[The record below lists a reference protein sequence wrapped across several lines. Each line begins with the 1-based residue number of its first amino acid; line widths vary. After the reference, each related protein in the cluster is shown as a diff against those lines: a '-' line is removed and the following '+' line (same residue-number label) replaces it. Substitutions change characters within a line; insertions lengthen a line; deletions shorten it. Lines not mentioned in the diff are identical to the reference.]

1 MTAHFLDFAA
11 TSALRPP
18 EVGDAVRA
26 YIDETGATAGR
37 GGYDRALDAGR
48 RVLRARRAVHGVLG
62 LPGDPARLTFSANAT
77 MSLNHVLQRVLRPG
91 DAIVV
96 TDFDHNA
103 VLRPAAWLEQ
113 HRDVRVRHV
122 HGRPDGSLDRRALT
136 RALDGARLLAINAVS
151 NVLGTR
157 LPVAELVDEA
167 HAAGA
172 LTLVDSAQAAGHL
185 PMDWGDAD
193 FVVFTGHKGLLGPQ
207 GTGGLW
213 VRPGVDLE
221 PLLTG
226 GTGGNSLDRTMPS
239 AWPDHLEA
247 GTLNGPGIAG
257 LGAGAAWV
265 ASHGIA
271 RLHERTRNLKVRLL
285 DGLSRIPTIEILS
298 PPALDGAGIVTI
310 RSGAVDAAALAR
322 DLDRHHGVQVRSG
335 LHCAPEVHRLL
346 GTTATGAVRFSLGWA
361 STDADV
367 DAAVDGTVRVVRA
380 SRVAF

>member
-18 EVGDAVRA
+18 AVVDAVRA
-26 YIDETGATAGR
+26 YLDETGATAGR
-37 GGYDRALDAGR
+37 GGYGRALDAGR
-48 RVLRARRAVHGVLG
+48 RVFRARKAVHAVLG
-62 LPGDPARLTFSANAT
+62 LPGDPSRLTFSANAT
-77 MSLNHVLQRVLRPG
+77 MSLNHVVQRALRPG
-91 DAIVV
+91 DAVVV

-103 VLRPAAWLEQ
+103 VLRPAAWMER

-122 HGRPDGSLDRRALT
+122 HGRRDGTLDRRALT

-167 HAAGA
+167 HSAGA
-172 LTLVDSAQAAGHL
+172 FALVDTAQAAGHV
-185 PMDWGDAD
+185 PSDWGHAD
-193 FVVFTGHKGLLGPQ
+193 FVAFTGHKGLLGPQ

-221 PLLTG
+221 PLMSG
-226 GTGGNSLDRTMPS
+226 GTGGNSLDREMPA

-257 LGAGAAWV
+257 LGAGATWV
-265 ASHGIA
+265 EQHGVAHLHDHTA
-271 RLHERTRNLKVRLL
+271 RLKRRLR
-285 DGLSRIPTIEILS
+285 DGLAQIPTIDVLS
-298 PPALDGAGIVTI
+298 PAAPDGAAIVTV
-310 RSGAVDAAALAR
+310 RSNAVDAATLAR
-322 DLDRHHGVQVRSG
+322 VLDREHGIEVRVG

-346 GTTATGAVRFSLGWA
+346 GTTGTGAVRYSL
-361 STDADV
+361 
-367 DAAVDGTVRVVRA
+367 
-380 SRVAF
+380 